1 MSRADTT
8 TELLRAI
15 GDVLDIRSAFPRVS
29 SIANHILPHDALAL
43 RRCDPAGQAR
53 LEATCPDDLSEHGW
67 PAGVDDDEPFSL
79 VSDLRRL
86 SARCSDGTRSAL
98 EALVDGGYR
107 SALTIRRP
115 VHSGTLRLTF
125 LSRNDAAYAS
135 RDLVAAQHITDCLA
149 VAVSHEQLATLGRER
164 TEAHGCFGRPAI
176 LQRHAPA
183 DGDMPLPGRRPI
195 VGRSS
200 AWQCVLTR
208 ALRVASTDTT
218 VLLQGESGTGKEV
231 VARLIHDASPRRNG
245 PFVAINCAAL
255 PDTLLESELFGF
267 ERGAFTG
274 AQQPKP
280 GQIELAGG
288 GVLFLDE
295 VTEMAVPAQAK
306 LLRVLQ
312 EREYFRLGGT
322 RPVQVNVRVIAASN
336 QDLRKAVAEGRFRED
351 LNYRINVF
359 DVRIPPLRERTED
372 ILPLAQH
379 FLQEIAQPTDRP
391 MRLTPSAEEA
401 LLAHHWPGNVRE
413 LRNVLERASIVCE
426 GPSITAE
433 QLSLAVGGD
442 APWLGTTDLGL
453 LERQAISQA
462 MREVAGN
469 KARAAQKLGIS
480 RTQLYSR
487 LRKYGLQSA

>member
-1 MSRADTT
+1 MNRADTT

-29 SIANHILPHDALAL
+29 RIANHILPHDALAL
-43 RRCDPAGQAR
+43 QRCDPAGQAR
-53 LEATCPDDLSEHGW
+53 LEATCPEDLSRHGW
-67 PAGVDDDEPFSL
+67 PAGVDDSKPYSL

-86 SARCSDGTRSAL
+86 SAGPSDGPRSAL
-98 EALVDGGYR
+98 EALVDAGYR
-107 SALTIRRP
+107 SALMIRRP
-115 VHSGTLRLTF
+115 VQSETICLTF
-125 LSRNDAAYAS
+125 LSKNDAAYAS
-135 RDLVAAQHITDCLA
+135 RDLVAALHITDCVA
-149 VAVSHEQLATLGRER
+149 VAVSHEQLATLGRGQP
-164 TEAHGCFGRPAI
+164 EAHGCTNRPTIAH
-176 LQRHAPA
+176 RHAPLQC
-183 DGDMPLPGRRPI
+183 DTPLPGRRAI
-195 VGRSS
+195 VGRSN

-231 VARLIHDASPRRNG
+231 VARFIHDASPRRNG

-255 PDTLLESELFGF
+255 PDALLESELFGF

-274 AQQPKP
+274 AQQSKR
-280 GQIELAGG
+280 GQIELADG

-312 EREYFRLGGT
+312 EREYRRLGGT

-336 QDLRKAVAEGRFRED
+336 QDLTKAVAEGRFRAD

-359 DVRIPPLRERTED
+359 DVRIPPLRDRVED

-379 FLQEIAQPTDRP
+379 FLRETVQLAGRAMQ
-391 MRLTPSAEEA
+391 LTPSAEEA
-401 LLAHHWPGNVRE
+401 LLAYHWPGNVRE

-426 GPSITAE
+426 GSSIAAE
-433 QLSLAVGGD
+433 HLSLSVGGD

-469 KARAAQKLGIS
+469 KARAALKLGIS

-487 LRKYGLQSA
+487 LRKYGLHSA